1 MTVRAGGLEE
11 GALNT
16 RGDGQTR
23 APETWDKGHP
33 GAPALAVVG
42 VTAALGLG
50 AAASGYRWTMRI
62 LEKMMPLAAP
72 FIAAPVPPA
81 A

>member
-1 MTVRAGGLEE
+1 MDEE
-11 GALNT
+11 VLNR
-16 RGDGQTR
+16 RGDNQALATEPWEKSHTGT
-23 APETWDKGHP
+23 
-33 GAPALAVVG
+33 PALAVVG

-62 LEKMMPLAAP
+62 LGKMMPLAAV
-72 FIAAPVPPA
+72 FVPPA